1 MNKAAPCADQ
11 TGGLWPSLQ
20 RSLAFQILLLLLL
33 WQAGEAIAR
42 LTHLP
47 IPGSVIA
54 LGLLLM
60 LLGQKILHPDT
71 LQRGARWFLAEM
83 VLFLLPSVISLLA
96 HPELFGRTGLKL
108 LAAILLGTLAVMLVT
123 ALVVETCYHL
133 LSVPQPEHIS
143 PSSPVKRIEAHVS
156 T

>member
-54 LGLLLM
+54 MGLVLL
-60 LLGQKILHPDT
+60 LLGQKILHPAT

-83 VLFLLPSVISLLA
+83 VLFLLPSVIPLLA

-108 LAAILLGTLAVMLVT
+108 LTAILLGTLAVMLVT
-123 ALVVETCYHL
+123 ALVVETCFHL

-143 PSSPVKRIEAHVS
+143 PSSPVKRIEAHLS